1 MKFRKTIVVF
11 FMISVL
17 FCYGESDGEK
27 LFKINN
33 PSGAVPLLE
42 KEISEGKISSDTFNF
57 LGLAYFQLG
66 DYAKSIDAFERGMK
80 VPTSSRKV
88 LAFNEGNVAYVSG
101 DYNKAENC
109 FSLALAASPE
119 YSAAVL
125 NRANSRLMKRSY
137 KDAVVDYKKFLEME
151 PFDSQNEEIRRLI
164 AYLEEEIVFQEQEEI
179 RLAEEKKR
187 QEEENARIQA
197 ELAKQ
202 QAEREALEAA
212 KRAEEEERRR
222 KLLEEVANSLQQT
235 DTTNMTAGAEDVL
248 DYEYESELE

>member
-1 MKFRKTIVVF
+1 MRSRKFIYIIFMTSMF
-11 FMISVL
+11 FL
-17 FCYGESDGEK
+17 YGESDGEK
-27 LFKINN
+27 LFKIND

-42 KEISEGKISSDTFNF
+42 KEISEGKISGDTFNF

-80 VPTSSRKV
+80 VSASSRKV

-101 DYNKAENC
+101 DYTLAENC
-109 FSLALAASPE
+109 FSLALAASPN

-137 KDAVVDYKKFLEME
+137 KDAVADYKKFLEME
-151 PFDSQNEEIRRLI
+151 PLNSQSEEIKRLI
-164 AYLEEEIVFQEQEEI
+164 AYLEEEIVLQEKEEI

-202 QAEREALEAA
+202 QAEKQAAEAA
-212 KRAEEEERRR
+212 KKAEEEERRR

-248 DYEYESELE
+248 DYDYESELE